1 MYQDNNMDL
10 SLSRLLFRAS
20 HGKNKIMQPIREE
33 LGLGRG
39 QPRILTYLSQHGAST
54 QNDIA
59 AYLDIDPAAVSRMTE
74 ILRKNGF
81 LTRTADE
88 ECRRSNRLELTDK
101 GRKAVEIWESE
112 IMIVEKRLL
121 SGFSDDEARLLK
133 EYLVRLIEN
142 MQGARNE

>member
-1 MYQDNNMDL
+1 MKHVSNSSMCGFMSNQFSDFWL
-10 SLSRLLFRAS
+10 SCIINGTFIQNVDTRFSVLLNVDGFLLRI
-20 HGKNKIMQPIREE
+20 GK
-33 LGLGRG
+33 LVSYLGRKI
-39 QPRILTYLSQHGAST
+39 ILGSSKEHTS
-54 QNDIA
+54 
-59 AYLDIDPAAVSRMTE
+59 

-142 MQGARNE
+142 MQGARHE